1 MLLSVFVNANKK
13 YFTNF
18 TKTPQNYNYLFDY
31 QRFLVLNITY
41 VMQNQTICLHNAK
54 SVNIHYTLYF
64 AL

>member
-13 YFTNF
+13 NFTNF